1 MMNDSNRNFNL
12 WTMLLV
18 LARYKKFVIS
28 FVVISTTIA
37 AITVIILPKWY
48 RAKTSI
54 LPSQYDQSLGI
65 TGNFAQFSMTSAGFD
80 LPIMATPS
88 DVYST
93 MLKSETIARSVIAE
107 NDLMTYLNL
116 KTFQDCYYYLQEKTK
131 ISITGEGVVELYFQ
145 DKDPKTAARVANSFI
160 AELDKLN
167 REVKAAKARSDREFI
182 FGRLNATRAMLDS
195 SRANLLAFQNKYKA
209 IDLDQQKGLALAA
222 ASELKTRLALSQVSS
237 DVKRKAY
244 SPDHPDVVRLE
255 NEIEQLKKQLKV
267 IEEGSGGESSYFNL
281 PLAEIPQLTIR
292 YTQLTTD
299 VALQE
304 RIAEL
309 LTGLYEE
316 ARIKEQKDTPTIA
329 VLETAYPPEIK
340 YRPRRVLIVG
350 LTFACSVALAV
361 FLALFADYLADLR
374 RSSPAD
380 FELLNQVRKEI
391 TDK

>member
-1 MMNDSNRNFNL
+1 M
-12 WTMLLV
+12 
-18 LARYKKFVIS
+18 
-28 FVVISTTIA
+28 
-37 AITVIILPKWY
+37 
-48 RAKTSI
+48 
-54 LPSQYDQSLGI
+54 
-65 TGNFAQFSMTSAGFD
+65 
-80 LPIMATPS
+80 
-88 DVYST
+88 
-93 MLKSETIARSVIAE
+93 
-107 NDLMTYLNL
+107 
-116 KTFQDCYYYLQEKTK
+116 
-131 ISITGEGVVELYFQ
+131 
-145 DKDPKTAARVANSFI
+145 
-160 AELDKLN
+160 
-167 REVKAAKARSDREFI
+167 
-182 FGRLNATRAMLDS
+182 
-195 SRANLLAFQNKYKA
+195 
-209 IDLDQQKGLALAA
+209 
-222 ASELKTRLALSQVSS
+222 
-237 DVKRKAY
+237 
-244 SPDHPDVVRLE
+244 
-255 NEIEQLKKQLKV
+255 KV
-267 IEEGSGGESSYFNL
+267 IEEGSGGENSYFDL